1 MHWPL
6 TIVPVPATMLGVAAI
21 VETIAVAVGLA
32 MAVVVV
38 VPNDLALAIN
48 AASLMFAVGL
58 MVKTIPSAT
67 QWSSCLQ

>member
-1 MHWPL
+1 
-6 TIVPVPATMLGVAAI
+6 MLGVAAI

-38 VPNDLALAIN
+38 VPNNLALAIN

>member
-1 MHWPL
+1 
-6 TIVPVPATMLGVAAI
+6 MLGVAAI